1 MVYAFLSVIL
11 EMLLGVVAATIL
23 FFGFAFLIF
32 LGDADARGRPLVSR
46 GFDRLLTLVI
56 YASWFAPLLWFGPS
70 RPLVMVACAVTVI
83 LCVIYVASYS
93 AARAGPLPGAAG
105 SDDIPAA
112 AE

>member
-1 MVYAFLSVIL
+1 MVYDFFTVVLH
-11 EMLLGVVAATIL
+11 MLLGIVAAAIL

-70 RPLVMVACAVTVI
+70 RPLIIVACAVTLI
-83 LCVIYVASYS
+83 LCVVYAASHS
-93 AARAGPLPGAAG
+93 AARSGPLPGSAE
-105 SDDIPAA
+105 SDAPPSA